1 MNIHK
6 ILNIFL
12 NFCIIVT
19 AFLLIA
25 VICFTAENLSDSSVY
40 AHPYSRSSFTYAAGN
55 QDYEQ
60 LLSMYRDNLTTF
72 GQSSEDLSDYY
83 ALAQYV
89 EAAINR
95 KAYLEAGDT
104 ERAEREQNIMNTA
117 AAALGELSGYKD
129 NFDKKLTAK

>member
-12 NFCIIVT
+12 NLCIIVT
-19 AFLLIA
+19 GFLLIV
-25 VICFTAENLSDSSVY
+25 VICFTADQLSDSSVY
-40 AHPYSRSSFTYAAGN
+40 ANPYSRSSFTYAAGN
-55 QDYEQ
+55 QDYER
-60 LLSMYRDNLTTF
+60 LLSMYRDNLTSF
-72 GQSSEDLSDYY
+72 GQPSEDLSDYY

-104 ERAEREQNIMNTA
+104 ERAEREQNIMNNA
-117 AAALGELSGYKD
+117 AAALGDLSGYKD
-129 NFDKKLTAK
+129 NLDKTLTGK